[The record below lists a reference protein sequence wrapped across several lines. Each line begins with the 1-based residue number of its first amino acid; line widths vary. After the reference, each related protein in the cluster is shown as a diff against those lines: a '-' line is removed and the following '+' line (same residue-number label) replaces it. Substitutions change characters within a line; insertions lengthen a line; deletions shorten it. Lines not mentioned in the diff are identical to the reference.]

1 MVLCVL
7 LPLILVVINLS
18 ANAAIM
24 VFVMAF
30 PSLLN
35 RRVVGILSGL
45 PVFALFS
52 GLMGFPG
59 IRAAEKWMFD
69 SVGIARSLRRVP
81 IRNKRNSNECGSD
94 ILDSIG
100 CPLASQIIY

>member
-1 MVLCVL
+1 MVLCVP
-7 LPLILVVINLS
+7 LPLCFIVIGLS
-18 ANAAIM
+18 ANAAIV